1 MLKRF
6 GSCQKGAAAVEFAL
20 LLFPLVL
27 ITFGIIEFGLL
38 LYNQQI
44 LTNASRE
51 GARAGIVL
59 ASGTPLSR
67 LLLNVSGE
75 VCSDVPTPSID
86 CVVQNYCANYLVT
99 FDDTK
104 PRPTTTCPVPISTT
118 PPITQGYSETVL
130 ADTGDNLGVVV
141 KYEYKFLVPKIFP
154 FVTGGKKTL
163 TAVTVMRY
171 E

>member
-20 LLFPLVL
+20 LLPVLML

-38 LYNQQI
+38 MYNQQI

-51 GARAGIVL
+51 GARAGIVVVGVYPNRLPLNL
-59 ASGTPLSR
+59 A
-67 LLLNVSGE
+67 GE
-75 VCSDVPTPSID
+75 VCSAVPTPSIN

-99 FDDTK
+99 FDDAK
-104 PRPTTTCPVPISTT
+104 PRPTPTCPDPISTT
-118 PPITQGYSETVL
+118 PPIAQGYSVT
-130 ADTGDNLGVVV
+130 APTGNNLGVEV

-163 TAVTVMRY
+163 KAVTVMRY